1 MNLLHVDPSIPGQ
14 HPENARPTG
23 NDAAEATRRVA
34 FRTRGHGEGPIN
46 RLMSPSDLGQQLKPF
61 VFLDIFDLDEEFLRA
76 SASGGGM
83 PIHPHSGVATV
94 TVLTEG
100 HLRYDDPTI
109 GSGTIAHGGVE
120 WMRAGGGVWHGKE
133 MSPAPDLSRVRGF
146 QLWLALPPDVE
157 NGAPESRYIE
167 AGDMPRAGPA
177 YVIVGTHD
185 GVSSPVPAPTGV
197 NYLLVTLRAG
207 DRWIYHPPAGHDV
220 GWLALATGVLDAGT
234 SISAGEMVLFEHGEE
249 AIALQAGAGEDA
261 VFVLGS
267 AVPHPHPLHLG
278 HYSVHTSA
286 AALVEG
292 ERRIAELGR
301 QLRAMG
307 DRRTSSGTV
316 PVFR

>member
-1 MNLLHVDPSIPGQ
+1 MELLHVDSSPFS
-14 HPENARPTG
+14 
-23 NDAAEATRRVA
+23 EATEARRRVVH
-34 FRTRGHGEGPIN
+34 RTRGHGQGPIT

-61 VFLDIFDLDEEFLRA
+61 VFLDIFDMDHGFLRA
-76 SASGGGM
+76 SAMGGGM

-100 HLRYDDPTI
+100 RLRYDDPAL
-109 GSGTIAHGGVE
+109 GSGSIGYGGVE

-133 MSPAPDLSRVRGF
+133 MSPPPDVSRTRGF

-167 AGDMPRAGPA
+167 AQDMRCAGPA
-177 YVIVGTHD
+177 HVIVGTHD
-185 GVSSPVPAPTGV
+185 GVSSSVPAPEDI

-207 DRWIYHPPAGHDV
+207 ERWTYRPPQGHTV
-220 GWLALATGVLDAGT
+220 GWLALAKGMLDAAGA
-234 SISAGEMVLFEHGEE
+234 SITAGEMVVFEQGER
-249 AIALQAGAGEDA
+249 AIGLQAGAHEEA

-286 AALVEG
+286 AALEQG
-292 ERRIAELGR
+292 EHRIAELGR
-301 QLRAMG
+301 QLKELG
-307 DRRTSSGTV
+307 NRRTASGTV